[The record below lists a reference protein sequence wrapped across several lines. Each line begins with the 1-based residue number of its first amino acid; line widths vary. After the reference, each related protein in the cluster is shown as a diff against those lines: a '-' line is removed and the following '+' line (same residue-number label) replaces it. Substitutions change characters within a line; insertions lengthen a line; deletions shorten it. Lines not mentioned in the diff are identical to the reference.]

1 MPDLCCYYTS
11 IYTSIDIFIYYY
23 INILLNY
30 NIRTLSGQQLDPLR
44 RGPLY
49 TLHPFS
55 YGPGERVLRSFRLT
69 GQRFV
74 LLSALLVHP
83 PPLHHFHPEPSCCCC
98 WRPFDL
104 LFLTFCAS
112 SGLISYLGSA
122 QVVPNNNSNNNN
134 NRTRYVLFITDL

>member
-11 IYTSIDIFIYYY
+11 IYTSIDLFIYYY

-30 NIRTLSGQQLDPLR
+30 NIRTLSWQQLAPLR

-83 PPLHHFHPEPSCCCC
+83 PLSITFILSP
-98 WRPFDL
+98 RVVVVGGL
-104 LFLTFCAS
+104 LIYCF
-112 SGLISYLGSA
+112 
-122 QVVPNNNSNNNN
+122 
-134 NRTRYVLFITDL
+134 